1 MSETEQKTSDKS
13 KFKEMPLRV
22 WRNLAD
28 SAAAFGANS
37 RNQAR
42 RWRKAQVGY
51 VVLSVGGPL
60 PERSD
65 PPRGFVQRQL
75 PLPKPPL
82 SMEALNTRLEAI
94 GDADNVQGV
103 LFLFRGFETG
113 LGTLQN
119 FRQAV
124 QRLRATGKE
133 VIVFTPY
140 LDLAHYYAASAAD
153 RIYAPPGAT
162 FDVLGLQT
170 EVMFLKDALQQVGVE
185 VDVVQISPYKTAF
198 DTFQHAGMTPE
209 FRDQLNWLLDDQY
222 DMITSGMAA
231 GRGLSVEALQAL
243 IDDAPHFAEDAARL
257 GLLDGVAYEDEL
269 AYVLAEKT
277 DQEGEEP
284 TAVTNSTS
292 GRPKADLKP
301 WGQAER
307 LLMEKPRRRQDRFV
321 GVISL
326 EGMITMG
333 SSRTSPIDLPIPFLG
348 STVAGE
354 QTITALLRRIERLDD
369 MAALILHVDSGGGSA
384 LASDLIGREVER
396 LSHKIPVL
404 TYMGNIAA
412 SGGYYVGAQAQHI
425 MSQEGTTTGSIGV
438 ITLRPST
445 QALYDKLKV
454 NRVML
459 KRGEHAGL
467 FSDMSPMTDAE
478 RQIFWDGVSHS
489 YTQFKQVVA
498 DGRDLPL
505 EILDPICEGRVWTG
519 RQAKERRLVDSH
531 GDFQDAIRQAAQ
543 MGGLHVE
550 DDYEVEVV
558 NLAAKDSRPVMPQPY
573 EAVQEL
579 GSLLS
584 AEWLQS
590 LSARPLWLLP
600 LHIKV
605 K

>member
-1 MSETEQKTSDKS
+1 MQPQRPIAFTRR
-13 KFKEMPLRV
+13 PALR
-22 WRNLAD
+22 
-28 SAAAFGANS
+28 
-37 RNQAR
+37 
-42 RWRKAQVGY
+42 
-51 VVLSVGGPL
+51 
-60 PERSD
+60 
-65 PPRGFVQRQL
+65 
-75 PLPKPPL
+75 
-82 SMEALNTRLEAI
+82 
-94 GDADNVQGV
+94 
-103 LFLFRGFETG
+103 
-113 LGTLQN
+113 
-119 FRQAV
+119 
-124 QRLRATGKE
+124 
-133 VIVFTPY
+133 
-140 LDLAHYYAASAAD
+140 
-153 RIYAPPGAT
+153 

-170 EVMFLKDALQQVGVE
+170 EVMFLKDALQQIGVE

-198 DTFQHAGMTPE
+198 DTFQHAEMTPE

-222 DMITSGMAA
+222 DIITSGMAA
-231 GRGLSVEALQAL
+231 GRGLSQEALQAL

-269 AYVLAEKT
+269 AYVLAENT
-277 DQEGEEP
+277 DEDGDVA
-284 TAVTNSTS
+284 TAVANPATDPD
-292 GRPKADLKP
+292 RPKADLKP

-307 LLMEKPRRRQDRFV
+307 LLMEKPRRRQNRFI

-348 STVAGE
+348 SAVAGE
-354 QTITALLRRIERLDD
+354 QTITTLLRRIEGLDD

-404 TYMGNIAA
+404 TYMGNVAA
-412 SGGYYVGAQAQHI
+412 SGGYYVAAQSQHI

-459 KRGEHAGL
+459 KRGEHADL

-489 YTQFKQVVA
+489 YTQFKQIVA

-505 EILDPICEGRVWTG
+505 ENLDPICEGRVWTG

-531 GDFQDAIRQAAQ
+531 GDFEDAIRQAAQ
-543 MGGLHVE
+543 MGGLRV
-550 DDYEVEVV
+550 DDEFAVEVV
-558 NLAAKDSRPVMPQPY
+558 NLAAKDSRPVIPQPY

-579 GSLLS
+579 GSLFS

-600 LHIKV
+600 MQIKV